1 MAYWVGSGLPRTSRA
16 VAGQILPSGTGQ
28 SLPREAGQPQ
38 EEAEDWSPW
47 GDSLSDTGFN
57 LGQFC
62 QPHGR
67 GVGRAAD
74 RPEGP
79 AREGATGPPPV
90 VRVRRG
96 APADRGVQGLGV
108 AAPSRSRNGGAGD
121 RMRRSEVE
129 GLTWDRVDLS
139 RGVLRLELTKS
150 GRRREVPMRQRVC
163 DVLVGRPG
171 PREGASGR
179 KGVPAPAS
187 RPPWMPRSW
196 MPRSGSMT
204 AAITLSAG
212 S

>member
-1 MAYWVGSGLPRTSRA
+1 
-16 VAGQILPSGTGQ
+16 
-28 SLPREAGQPQ
+28 
-38 EEAEDWSPW
+38 
-47 GDSLSDTGFN
+47 
-57 LGQFC
+57 
-62 QPHGR
+62 
-67 GVGRAAD
+67 
-74 RPEGP
+74 
-79 AREGATGPPPV
+79 
-90 VRVRRG
+90 
-96 APADRGVQGLGV
+96 
-108 AAPSRSRNGGAGD
+108 
-121 RMRRSEVE
+121 MRRSEVE